1 VVGGEE
7 TEVRL
12 LYRHLDPRRYQIHVL
27 STFRKENMTEQ
38 TEQVLREMGV
48 PVDTACYALPDE
60 ARAEYIAREI
70 EREAYDVVVCC
81 QGCRLLYDVFDR
93 LERRPALI
101 EHGGLVSE
109 VFHTPKHYTTAYV
122 GVCRDIR
129 DAAASVMENPEN
141 AVEIPSVVDLTEFSR
156 LHRAG
161 ARRQMGVRGDEPLVG
176 WVGRLD
182 PKKRVEDFVEAAGI
196 IGRQRADARFV
207 VIGGIDAFFPE
218 YCDRLVERVA
228 ELGLTDRFLFM
239 GDRPDVPRLLS
250 GLDVFCWLSRG
261 EGMPHVIAEAGAAR
275 LPVVAT
281 RDGGTPQQIRDGVSG
296 IFVPHEDPSA
306 VAREVLR
313 LIEQPELRARLG
325 AALREK
331 VVAEYSI
338 EAVLP
343 QWQALLERVGGRA
356 GISPPSPGTQAAG
369 HEHRQSA
376 EGDSAGLDSLDEIDR
391 MGSVGRSG

>member
-1 VVGGEE
+1 
-7 TEVRL
+7 
-12 LYRHLDPRRYQIHVL
+12 VL
-27 STFRKENMTEQ
+27 STYRKENMTEQ

-48 PVDTACYALPDE
+48 PVDTACYALPHE
-60 ARAEYIAREI
+60 AKAEYIARQI
-70 EREAYDVVVCC
+70 EREAYDAVVCC

>member
-1 VVGGEE
+1 MKILFLFAWLVVGGEE

-12 LYRHLDPRRYQIHVL
+12 LYRHLDPRRYRIHVL
-27 STFRKENMTEQ
+27 STYRKENMTEQ
-38 TEQVLREMGV
+38 TERVLREMGV
-48 PVDTACYALPDE
+48 PVDTACYSLPDE
-60 ARAEYIAREI
+60 AKAEYIARRI
-70 EREAYDVVVCC
+70 EQEGYDVVICC

-129 DAAASVMENPEN
+129 DAAASVMESPEN
-141 AVEIPSVVDLTEFSR
+141 AVEIPSVVDLTEFDPAY
-156 LHRAG
+156 RAEARREMG
-161 ARRQMGVRGDEPLVG
+161 ARRDEPLVG

-196 IGRQRADARFV
+196 IGRRRMDTRFV
-207 VIGGIDAFFPE
+207 AIGGIDAFFPE
-218 YCDRLVERVA
+218 YRDQLMERAA
-228 ELGLTDRFLFM
+228 ELGLADRFLFM

-250 GLDVFCWLSRG
+250 GLDVFCWLARG
-261 EGMPHVIAEAGAAR
+261 EGMPHVIAEAGAAG

-296 IFVPHEDPSA
+296 IFVPHEHPPA

-313 LIEQPELRARLG
+313 LLDQPELRAQLG

-331 VVAEYSI
+331 VVAEYSV

-343 QWQALLERVGGRA
+343 QWQALLERVTGARGA
-356 GISPPSPGTQAAG
+356 ELMAAG
-369 HEHRQSA
+369 VHHGRDPHR
-376 EGDSAGLDSLDEIDR
+376 
-391 MGSVGRSG
+391 